1 MLKTGNE
8 NMPITKIK
16 SLHELIQEAIQEAFS
31 FNFMIKIAK
40 EGRLLGSGHYL
51 WRGMTPKRKRLGKQK
66 F

>member
-16 SLHELIQEAIQEAFS
+16 SLHELIQEVILEAFS

-40 EGRLLGSGHYL
+40 EARLLGSGHYL
-51 WRGMTPKRKRLGKQK
+51 WRG
-66 F
+66 